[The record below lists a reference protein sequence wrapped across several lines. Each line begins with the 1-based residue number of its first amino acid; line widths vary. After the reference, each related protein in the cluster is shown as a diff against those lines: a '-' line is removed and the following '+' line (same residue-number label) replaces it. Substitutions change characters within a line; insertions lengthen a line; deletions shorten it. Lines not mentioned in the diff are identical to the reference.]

1 MSKFVLP
8 WNASMYKICAS
19 RRSRI
24 CHRYVKPSMAVKVRT
39 LDIPMRLPSIKL
51 DLGTFFGKAASGKEG
66 FSCSL

>member
-8 WNASMYKICAS
+8 WNASIYKICAS

-24 CHRYVKPSMAVKVRT
+24 CHGYVKPSMAVKVRT
-39 LDIPMRLPSIKL
+39 RNIPMRLPSMKL